1 MARYKVV
8 VTDQVFP
15 DVDTER
21 ELLSAIDAELSI
33 ADGTVDGVVREAGDA
48 DALLNTYLPVDAALL
63 KQLPNVRVISRYGI
77 GVDNI
82 DVAAAAAA
90 DVVVT
95 NVPDY
100 CVEEVAAHTVAM
112 MLSLLRKLPT
122 ADRSLRD
129 GAWGITDVRP
139 LRRLSELTVG
149 LVGYGR
155 ISRRVADALRP
166 FGFRIVTA
174 DPYVTSTDDGTQIVE
189 LDELFEQADA
199 VSLHAPLTPETRGM
213 VNAEVLGRMRPSAV
227 LVNTSRGPLV
237 ELDALAAALREGR
250 LAGAALDVFETEP
263 IDADRVRDVPNLL
276 VSPHMAY
283 YSEEALKESQRKAT
297 TQVVKVLSGQE
308 PDYAVRA

>member
-21 ELLSAIDAELSI
+21 ELLATIDADLSI
-33 ADGTVDGVVREAGDA
+33 ADGTVEGVAREAADA

-63 KQLPNVRVISRYGI
+63 GQLPNVRAIARYGI

-82 DVAAAAAA
+82 DIAAANAAN
-90 DVVVT
+90 VVVT

-129 GAWGITDVRP
+129 GTWGIADVRP

-174 DPYVTSTDDGTQIVE
+174 DPYVTSTDDGTEIVE
-189 LDELFEQADA
+189 LAELFEQADA

-213 VNAEVLGRMRPSAV
+213 VNADVLGRMRPTAV

-237 ELDALAAALREGR
+237 ELDAVAVALRER
-250 LAGAALDVFETEP
+250 ALAGAALDVFETEP
-263 IDADRVRDVPNLL
+263 IDPDRVRDIPNLL

-297 TQVVKVLSGQE
+297 TQIMKVLSGQE